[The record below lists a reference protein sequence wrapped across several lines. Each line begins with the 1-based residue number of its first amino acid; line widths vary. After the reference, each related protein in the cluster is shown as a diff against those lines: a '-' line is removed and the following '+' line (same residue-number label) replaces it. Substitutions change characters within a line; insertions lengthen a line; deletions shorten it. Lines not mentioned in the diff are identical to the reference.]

1 MSRILMLTSGG
12 VDSSVALLRLAEEG
26 RHSLEACYLK
36 IWLSDEMAFLGR
48 CPWEEDLAYVRAVC
62 EMVGVPLRVL
72 PLQREY
78 FATVV
83 AYAIDELRAGRTP
96 SPDVICNRA
105 IKFGAVVDLL
115 GDEFELFASGHHAR
129 VVMHGG
135 LARLL
140 RGIDPVKDQTYFLC
154 RLDQRQ
160 LARSLFPIGGMT
172 KAEVR
177 AEARRAG
184 LPNQDRPDSQGICF
198 LGRVPYDDFVE
209 FELGTREGEIRRAR
223 QRAGAG
229 PPPRLLVPHHRPAP
243 RPRAR
248 RRPVVRGRQGP
259 GAQPGH
265 RGPRRPAR
273 GAPANQVPDC
283 GPELDR
289 RAARRAAGSRSA
301 SATASACCPAPP
313 RSAATARSRSRS
325 TRAIRASPLASSQPS
340 TTARSVSAAVRS
352 ASRRDRN
359 LTAWSKPCAQL
370 IRSIECITTSSFPG
384 GPLRGADRC
393 LGETVIRDR

>member
-1 MSRILMLTSGG
+1 MSRILVLTSGG

-48 CPWEEDLAYVRAVC
+48 CPWEEDLSFVRSIC
-62 EMVGVPLRVL
+62 ERLGVPLRVL

-78 FATVV
+78 FAAVV

-129 VVMHGG
+129 VDRRDG

-140 RGIDPVKDQTYFLC
+140 RGVDPVKDQTYFLC
-154 RLDQRQ
+154 RLSQQQ
-160 LARSLFPIGGMT
+160 LARSLYPIGGMT

-209 FELGTREGEIRRAR
+209 FELGAREGEIVEHGSGRVLGRHRGYWFHTIGQRRGLGL
-223 QRAGAG
+223 AGGPWYVVAKDPERNLVTVVHADRLAEHRRTRFRIAEPSWIAG
-229 PPPRLLVPHHRPAP
+229 PPDGVRLEVRIRHGERLLPCTAEI
-243 RPRAR
+243 
-248 RRPVVRGRQGP
+248 GGG
-259 GAQPGH
+259 GA
-265 RGPRRPAR
+265 
-273 GAPANQVPDC
+273 VEI
-283 GPELDR
+283 ELDEGDTGI
-289 RAARRAAGSRSA
+289 AAGQF
-301 SATASACCPAPP
+301 
-313 RSAATARSRSRS
+313 AA
-325 TRAIRASPLASSQPS
+325 LY
-340 TTARSVSAAVRS
+340 
-352 ASRRDRN
+352 DGE
-359 LTAWSKPCAQL
+359 
-370 IRSIECITTSSFPG
+370 ECLGG
-384 GPLRGADRC
+384 GPI
-393 LGETVIRDR
+393 TVPA

>member
-26 RHSLEACYLK
+26 RYSLEACYLK

-48 CPWEEDLAYVRAVC
+48 CPWEEDLGHVRAVC

-78 FATVV
+78 YATVV

-115 GDEFELFASGHHAR
+115 GDEFELVASGHHAR
-129 VVMHGG
+129 VARRDG

-140 RGIDPVKDQTYFLC
+140 RGVDPVKDQSYFLC
-154 RLDQRQ
+154 RLSQQQ

-198 LGRVPYDDFVE
+198 LGRVPYDDFIE
-209 FELGTREGEIRRAR
+209 FELGTREGEIVEHGSG
-223 QRAGAG
+223 QVLGT
-229 PPPRLLVPHHRPAP
+229 
-243 RPRAR
+243 
-248 RRPVVRGRQGP
+248 
-259 GAQPGH
+259 H
-265 RGPRRPAR
+265 RGYWFHTIGQRRGLGLA
-273 GAPANQVPDC
+273 G
-283 GPELDR
+283 GPWYVVAKDPE
-289 RAARRAAGSRSA
+289 
-301 SATASACCPAPP
+301 
-313 RSAATARSRSRS
+313 
-325 TRAIRASPLASSQPS
+325 
-340 TTARSVSAAVRS
+340 
-352 ASRRDRN
+352 RN
-359 LTAWSKPCAQL
+359 LVTVVH
-370 IRSIECITTSSFPG
+370 
-384 GPLRGADRC
+384 ADR
-393 LGETVIRDR
+393 LA

>member
-1 MSRILMLTSGG
+1 MSRILVLTSGG

-48 CPWEEDLAYVRAVC
+48 CPWEEDLSFVRSIC
-62 EMVGVPLRVL
+62 ERLGVPLRVL

-129 VVMHGG
+129 VDRRDG

-140 RGIDPVKDQTYFLC
+140 RGVDPVKDQTYFLC
-154 RLDQRQ
+154 RLSQQQ
-160 LARSLFPIGGMT
+160 LARSLYPIGGMT

-209 FELGTREGEIRRAR
+209 FELGAREGEIVEHGSGRVLGRHRGYWFHTIGQRRGLGL
-223 QRAGAG
+223 AGGPWYVVAKDPERNLVTVVHADRLAEHRRTRFQIAEPSWIAG
-229 PPPRLLVPHHRPAP
+229 PPDGVRLE
-243 RPRAR
+243 
-248 RRPVVRGRQGP
+248 VRIRHGELLLPCTVELAGD
-259 GAQPGH
+259 GA
-265 RGPRRPAR
+265 
-273 GAPANQVPDC
+273 VEI
-283 GPELDR
+283 ELDEGDTGI
-289 RAARRAAGSRSA
+289 AAGQF
-301 SATASACCPAPP
+301 
-313 RSAATARSRSRS
+313 AA
-325 TRAIRASPLASSQPS
+325 LYHGE
-340 TTARSVSAAVRS
+340 
-352 ASRRDRN
+352 
-359 LTAWSKPCAQL
+359 
-370 IRSIECITTSSFPG
+370 ECLGG
-384 GPLRGADRC
+384 GPISLPA
-393 LGETVIRDR
+393 

>member
-1 MSRILMLTSGG
+1 MSRILVLTSGG

-48 CPWEEDLAYVRAVC
+48 CPWEEDLSFVRSIC
-62 EMVGVPLRVL
+62 ERLGVPLRVL

-129 VVMHGG
+129 VDRRDG

-140 RGIDPVKDQTYFLC
+140 RGVDPVKDQTYFLC
-154 RLDQRQ
+154 RLSQQQ
-160 LARSLFPIGGMT
+160 LARSLYPIGGMT

-177 AEARRAG
+177 AAARRAG

-209 FELGTREGEIRRAR
+209 FELGAREGEIVEHGSGRVLGRHRGYWFHTIGQRRGLGL
-223 QRAGAG
+223 AGGPWYVVAKDPERNLVTVVHADRLAEHRRTRFRIAEPSWIAG
-229 PPPRLLVPHHRPAP
+229 PPDGVRLE
-243 RPRAR
+243 
-248 RRPVVRGRQGP
+248 VRIRHGESLLPCTAEIGGG
-259 GAQPGH
+259 GA
-265 RGPRRPAR
+265 
-273 GAPANQVPDC
+273 VEI
-283 GPELDR
+283 ELDEGDTGI
-289 RAARRAAGSRSA
+289 AAGQF
-301 SATASACCPAPP
+301 
-313 RSAATARSRSRS
+313 AA
-325 TRAIRASPLASSQPS
+325 LY
-340 TTARSVSAAVRS
+340 
-352 ASRRDRN
+352 DGE
-359 LTAWSKPCAQL
+359 
-370 IRSIECITTSSFPG
+370 ECLGG
-384 GPLRGADRC
+384 GPI
-393 LGETVIRDR
+393 TVPA

>member
-1 MSRILMLTSGG
+1 MSRILVLTSGG

-48 CPWEEDLAYVRAVC
+48 CPWEEDLSFVRSIC
-62 EMVGVPLRVL
+62 ERLGVPLRVL

-129 VVMHGG
+129 VDRRDG

-140 RGIDPVKDQTYFLC
+140 RGVDPVKDQTYFLC
-154 RLDQRQ
+154 RLSQQQ
-160 LARSLFPIGGMT
+160 LARSLYPIGGMT

-209 FELGTREGEIRRAR
+209 FELGACEGEIVEHGSGRVLGRHRGYWFHTIGQRRGLGL
-223 QRAGAG
+223 AGGPWYVVAKDPERNLVTVVHADRLAEHRRTRFRIAEPSWIAG
-229 PPPRLLVPHHRPAP
+229 PPDGVRLEVRIRHGERLLPCTAEI
-243 RPRAR
+243 
-248 RRPVVRGRQGP
+248 GGG
-259 GAQPGH
+259 GA
-265 RGPRRPAR
+265 
-273 GAPANQVPDC
+273 VEI
-283 GPELDR
+283 ELDEGDTGI
-289 RAARRAAGSRSA
+289 AAGQF
-301 SATASACCPAPP
+301 
-313 RSAATARSRSRS
+313 AA
-325 TRAIRASPLASSQPS
+325 LY
-340 TTARSVSAAVRS
+340 
-352 ASRRDRN
+352 DGE
-359 LTAWSKPCAQL
+359 
-370 IRSIECITTSSFPG
+370 ECLGG
-384 GPLRGADRC
+384 GPI
-393 LGETVIRDR
+393 TVPA

>member
-26 RHSLEACYLK
+26 RHSIEACYLK

-129 VVMHGG
+129 LDRRDG

-140 RGIDPVKDQTYFLC
+140 RGVDPVKDQSYFLC
-154 RLDQRQ
+154 QLSQRQ

-209 FELGTREGEIRRAR
+209 FELGAREGEIVEHGSGRVLGRHRGYWFHTIGQRRGLGLAGGPWYVVAKDPERNLVTVVHADRLAEHR
-223 QRAGAG
+223 QTRFRIADPSWIAAPSAGG
-229 PPPRLLVPHHRPAP
+229 RLEVRIRHGERLLPCTAEI
-243 RPRAR
+243 
-248 RRPVVRGRQGP
+248 GDD
-259 GAQPGH
+259 GA
-265 RGPRRPAR
+265 
-273 GAPANQVPDC
+273 VEI
-283 GPELDR
+283 ELDEGDTGI
-289 RAARRAAGSRSA
+289 AAGQF
-301 SATASACCPAPP
+301 
-313 RSAATARSRSRS
+313 AA
-325 TRAIRASPLASSQPS
+325 LY
-340 TTARSVSAAVRS
+340 
-352 ASRRDRN
+352 DGE
-359 LTAWSKPCAQL
+359 
-370 IRSIECITTSSFPG
+370 ECLGG
-384 GPLRGADRC
+384 GPISLPA
-393 LGETVIRDR
+393 

>member
-1 MSRILMLTSGG
+1 MSRILVLTSGG

-48 CPWEEDLAYVRAVC
+48 CPWEEDLSFVRSIC
-62 EMVGVPLRVL
+62 ERLGVPLRVL

-129 VVMHGG
+129 VDRRDG

-140 RGIDPVKDQTYFLC
+140 RGVDPVKDQTYFLC
-154 RLDQRQ
+154 RLSQQQ
-160 LARSLFPIGGMT
+160 LARSLYPIGGMT

-209 FELGTREGEIRRAR
+209 FELGAREGEIVEHGSGRVLGRHRGYWFHTIGQRRGLGL
-223 QRAGAG
+223 AGGPWYVVAKDPERNLVTVVHADRLAEHRRTRFRIAEPSWIAG
-229 PPPRLLVPHHRPAP
+229 PPDGVRLEVRIRHGERLLPCTAEI
-243 RPRAR
+243 
-248 RRPVVRGRQGP
+248 GGG
-259 GAQPGH
+259 GA
-265 RGPRRPAR
+265 
-273 GAPANQVPDC
+273 VEI
-283 GPELDR
+283 ELDEGDTGI
-289 RAARRAAGSRSA
+289 AAGQF
-301 SATASACCPAPP
+301 
-313 RSAATARSRSRS
+313 AA
-325 TRAIRASPLASSQPS
+325 LY
-340 TTARSVSAAVRS
+340 
-352 ASRRDRN
+352 DGE
-359 LTAWSKPCAQL
+359 
-370 IRSIECITTSSFPG
+370 ECLGG
-384 GPLRGADRC
+384 GPI
-393 LGETVIRDR
+393 TVPA

>member
-1 MSRILMLTSGG
+1 MSRILVLTSGG

-36 IWLSDEMAFLGR
+36 IWLSDEMAILGR
-48 CPWEEDLAYVRAVC
+48 CPWEEDLSFVRSIC
-62 EMVGVPLRVL
+62 ERLGVPLRVL

-129 VVMHGG
+129 VDRRDG

-140 RGIDPVKDQTYFLC
+140 RGVDPVKDQTYFLC
-154 RLDQRQ
+154 RLSQQQ
-160 LARSLFPIGGMT
+160 LARSLYPIGGMT

-209 FELGTREGEIRRAR
+209 FELGAREGEIVEHGSGRVLGRHRGYWFHTIGQRRGLGL
-223 QRAGAG
+223 AGGPWYVVAKDPERNLVTVVHADRLAEHRRTRFRIAEPSWIAG
-229 PPPRLLVPHHRPAP
+229 PPDGVRLE
-243 RPRAR
+243 
-248 RRPVVRGRQGP
+248 VRIRHGELLLPCTVELAGD
-259 GAQPGH
+259 GA
-265 RGPRRPAR
+265 
-273 GAPANQVPDC
+273 VEI
-283 GPELDR
+283 ELDEGDTGI
-289 RAARRAAGSRSA
+289 AAGQF
-301 SATASACCPAPP
+301 
-313 RSAATARSRSRS
+313 AALYHGEECLGGGPIT
-325 TRAIRASPLASSQPS
+325 
-340 TTARSVSAAVRS
+340 VSA
-352 ASRRDRN
+352 
-359 LTAWSKPCAQL
+359 
-370 IRSIECITTSSFPG
+370 
-384 GPLRGADRC
+384 
-393 LGETVIRDR
+393 